1 MTKQILCLHVLNAV
15 QKSVRGYDVL
25 HPRDPEGVLRHAVTL
40 VACMHMYTH
49 THTHTYTIKKHTLIQ
64 LVQNSMSKQVYGL
77 MITVYLGST
86 NSLNFGRKRI
96 NFDNLIQ

>member
-49 THTHTYTIKKHTLIQ
+49 THIHHQKAYINTTSTEQYEQTSLWSNDNSVLRIYKHTQ
-64 LVQNSMSKQVYGL
+64 LWKE
-77 MITVYLGST
+77 T
-86 NSLNFGRKRI
+86 NKL
-96 NFDNLIQ
+96 